1 MVCPPWLPLVAQR
14 MEVSTAQVANLRDLV
29 REGRELKFDSDP
41 GDQVRWRVAALVY
54 LCGTVP
60 ADHLMWK
67 ALPYD
72 WEFYSVP
79 ASYPAIARQLFGK
92 YWGPV
97 LGALE
102 GLLALWKT
110 SGKARRGSGP
120 RAIAESTSGN
130 RPAPSPRPARRALPA
145 ASG

>member
-1 MVCPPWLPLVAQR
+1 
-14 MEVSTAQVANLRDLV
+14 MELSTAQVAILRDLV

-41 GDQVRWRVAALVY
+41 GDQTRWRVAALVY

-72 WEFYSVP
+72 WESYSVP
-79 ASYPAIARQLFGK
+79 AIYPAIARTIFGRD
-92 YWGPV
+92 WGPV

-110 SGKARRGSGP
+110 SGKARRRSGP
-120 RAIAESTSGN
+120 RAIAEGTSGT
-130 RPAPSPRPARRALPA
+130 RPASSPRPARRALPA